1 MSCTTSDIWWK
12 GPWPTI
18 RLPAAVSSSTSP
30 SAMPTAWSRRWDPT
44 RDRPAWCPVIRSRR
58 WPSASSISSR
68 ATRSISTRRS
78 SSSTTAARRPS
89 RTNTHRATSRSS
101 SRMRLWVM
109 PSVPPICMR
118 AWPTWPRLRATQR
131 TSMPST
137 ASGTTSSPR
146 NSISRAASVPQAT
159 ARRSARTMSC
169 PT

>member
-1 MSCTTSDIWWK
+1 MSSTTSDTWWK

-18 RLPAAVSSSTSP
+18 RPPAAASSWTSP
-30 SAMPTAWSRRWDPT
+30 YAMPTAWSERWDPT
-44 RDRPAWCPVIRSRR
+44 KDRPAWYPAIRSRR

-68 ATRSISTRRS
+68 ATRNISTRRS
-78 SSSTTAARRPS
+78 SFSTTAARRPS
-89 RTNTHRATSRSS
+89 RANTHRATSRSS
-101 SRMRLWVM
+101 SRMRPWAM
-109 PSVPPICMR
+109 PSAPPICMR
-118 AWPTWPRLRATQR
+118 AWPTWPRSRATQR

-146 NSISRAASVPQAT
+146 SSISRAASVPQAT